1 MYLFILWLI
10 LKVVGHRCTG
20 IFSVSL
26 IGWTHSL
33 GLNTYYSEFLWKLL
47 IQTNFPTQ
55 HIREHMIKLSCG
67 QLMIQKFSNVFHFTP
82 FCFLY
87 KQVQFVAHWAALC
100 SFCMP
105 ILALT
110 SYSLFLLSP
119 DSLFHPYLPILN
131 LILFVLLINPSHNP
145 SHSIL
150 VNHFDW
156 LDQYEEVGLHNKAF
170 LLWAHCLSTNSTNSK
185 RLRNHIL
192 SKCSYRTE
200 EGKACHMLLTFDVS

>member
-87 KQVQFVAHWAALC
+87 KQVQFVAHPYVPFVCPSLLWH
-100 SFCMP
+100 
-105 ILALT
+105 LT
-110 SYSLFLLSP
+110 HCFYFLLIPSSTP
-119 DSLFHPYLPILN
+119 IFPSLIWFYLFFWSTPPTTHLT
-131 LILFVLLINPSHNP
+131 LF
-145 SHSIL
+145 
-150 VNHFDW
+150 
-156 LDQYEEVGLHNKAF
+156 
-170 LLWAHCLSTNSTNSK
+170 
-185 RLRNHIL
+185 
-192 SKCSYRTE
+192 
-200 EGKACHMLLTFDVS
+200 